1 MIAYKSINQQ
11 NTSLEAREAYFQG
24 LHVERGAVLLQ
35 TCNRVELYYGEGDV
49 PDDVARHLFR
59 VTAGLESA
67 LIGERAVQGQVKE
80 SYQQAQLQYR
90 LTAEM
95 HKLFSCALEVGKR
108 VRTETEISQ
117 GAVSHSLAAIEI
129 LQQEQVDLS
138 QSRITIVGVNKLTS
152 DILKFLKNKGARM
165 VFLANRSQMKA
176 LVILS
181 LALIV
186 VPVIVGLLTVPVGPS
201 WRLMASRWYMWPCLG
216 LALVVY
222 IPLHELTHG
231 IAMFILSG
239 VRPTYGVKL
248 PYAYAGSTVWF
259 DKPSHIVTALAP
271 VVVWGAA
278 LQIAITKLP
287 QAWFWPLWIIQISNL
302 SGSAGDLSR
311 AITESMDEASR
322 HFFNPRRVGGALSGN
337 WKLLQ
342 QFLMT
347 HAPRLLH
354 GRTIYRFCGLQAGVE
369 L

>member
-11 NTSLEAREAYFQG
+11 NTSLEAREAYFQR

-138 QSRITIVGVNKLTS
+138 QSRITIIGVNKLTS

-176 LVILS
+176 HQLADPLGISVFELHDKQRFLADTDILISATSAPHAVIDATDIPFGKKL
-181 LALIV
+181 LAIDLAFPRDID
-186 VPVIVGLLTVPVGPS
+186 PS
-201 WRLMASRWYMWPCLG
+201 IGRLPN
-216 LALVVY
+216 
-222 IPLHELTHG
+222 
-231 IAMFILSG
+231 
-239 VRPTYGVKL
+239 VRLY
-248 PYAYAGSTVWF
+248 
-259 DKPSHIVTALAP
+259 
-271 VVVWGAA
+271 
-278 LQIAITKLP
+278 
-287 QAWFWPLWIIQISNL
+287 NL
-302 SGSAGDLSR
+302 SDV
-311 AITESMDEASR
+311 E
-322 HFFNPRRVGGALSGN
+322 RRVRENISVRKSEVVRAEAIIEEEIAE
-337 WKLLQ
+337 LQ
-342 QFLMT
+342 DILRRRRQYLKR
-347 HAPRLLH
+347 A
-354 GRTIYRFCGLQAGVE
+354 V
-369 L
+369 

>member
-67 LIGERAVQGQVKE
+67 LIGERAVQGRVKE

-138 QSRITIVGVNKLTS
+138 QSRITIIGVNKLTS

-176 LVILS
+176 HQLADPLGISVFELHDKQRFLADTDILISATSAPHAVIDATDIPFGKKL
-181 LALIV
+181 LAIDLAFPRDID
-186 VPVIVGLLTVPVGPS
+186 PSVG
-201 WRLMASRWYMWPCLG
+201 RLPN
-216 LALVVY
+216 
-222 IPLHELTHG
+222 
-231 IAMFILSG
+231 
-239 VRPTYGVKL
+239 VRLY
-248 PYAYAGSTVWF
+248 
-259 DKPSHIVTALAP
+259 
-271 VVVWGAA
+271 
-278 LQIAITKLP
+278 
-287 QAWFWPLWIIQISNL
+287 NL
-302 SGSAGDLSR
+302 SDV
-311 AITESMDEASR
+311 E
-322 HFFNPRRVGGALSGN
+322 RRVRENISIRKSEVVRAEAIIEEEIAE
-337 WKLLQ
+337 LQ
-342 QFLMT
+342 DILRRRKQYLKR
-347 HAPRLLH
+347 A
-354 GRTIYRFCGLQAGVE
+354 V
-369 L
+369 

>member
-24 LHVERGAVLLQ
+24 LHVERGVVLLQ
-35 TCNRVELYYGEGDV
+35 TCNRVELYYGDGDV

-67 LIGERAVQGQVKE
+67 LIGERAVQGQVKD

-176 LVILS
+176 HQLADPLGISVFELHDKQRFLADTDILISATSAPHAVIDATDIPFGKKL
-181 LALIV
+181 LAIDLAFPRDID
-186 VPVIVGLLTVPVGPS
+186 PSVG
-201 WRLMASRWYMWPCLG
+201 RLPN
-216 LALVVY
+216 
-222 IPLHELTHG
+222 
-231 IAMFILSG
+231 
-239 VRPTYGVKL
+239 VRLY
-248 PYAYAGSTVWF
+248 
-259 DKPSHIVTALAP
+259 
-271 VVVWGAA
+271 
-278 LQIAITKLP
+278 
-287 QAWFWPLWIIQISNL
+287 NL
-302 SGSAGDLSR
+302 SDV
-311 AITESMDEASR
+311 E
-322 HFFNPRRVGGALSGN
+322 RRVRENISVRKSEVVRAEAIIEEEIAE
-337 WKLLQ
+337 LQ
-342 QFLMT
+342 DILRRRRQYLK
-347 HAPRLLH
+347 
-354 GRTIYRFCGLQAGVE
+354 
-369 L
+369 

>member
-35 TCNRVELYYGEGDV
+35 TCNRVELYYGDGDV

-67 LIGERAVQGQVKE
+67 LIGERAVQGQVKD

-117 GAVSHSLAAIEI
+117 GAVSHSLATIEI

-138 QSRITIVGVNKLTS
+138 QSRIAIVGVNKLTS

-176 LVILS
+176 HQLADPLGISVFELHDKQRFLADTDILISATSAPHAVIDATDIPFGKKL
-181 LALIV
+181 LAIDLAFPRDID
-186 VPVIVGLLTVPVGPS
+186 PSVG
-201 WRLMASRWYMWPCLG
+201 RLPN
-216 LALVVY
+216 
-222 IPLHELTHG
+222 
-231 IAMFILSG
+231 
-239 VRPTYGVKL
+239 VRLY
-248 PYAYAGSTVWF
+248 
-259 DKPSHIVTALAP
+259 
-271 VVVWGAA
+271 
-278 LQIAITKLP
+278 
-287 QAWFWPLWIIQISNL
+287 NL
-302 SGSAGDLSR
+302 SDV
-311 AITESMDEASR
+311 E
-322 HFFNPRRVGGALSGN
+322 RRVRENISVRKSEVVRAEAIIEEEIAE
-337 WKLLQ
+337 LQ
-342 QFLMT
+342 DILRRRRQYLKR
-347 HAPRLLH
+347 A
-354 GRTIYRFCGLQAGVE
+354 V
-369 L
+369 

>member
-67 LIGERAVQGQVKE
+67 LIGERAVQGQVKD

-176 LVILS
+176 HQLADPLGISVFELHDKQRFLADTDILISATSAPHAVID
-181 LALIV
+181 ATDI
-186 VPVIVGLLTVPVGPS
+186 PVGKKLLAIDLAFPRDIDPS
-201 WRLMASRWYMWPCLG
+201 VGRLPN
-216 LALVVY
+216 
-222 IPLHELTHG
+222 
-231 IAMFILSG
+231 
-239 VRPTYGVKL
+239 VRLY
-248 PYAYAGSTVWF
+248 
-259 DKPSHIVTALAP
+259 
-271 VVVWGAA
+271 
-278 LQIAITKLP
+278 
-287 QAWFWPLWIIQISNL
+287 NL
-302 SGSAGDLSR
+302 SDV
-311 AITESMDEASR
+311 E
-322 HFFNPRRVGGALSGN
+322 RRVRENISVRKSEVVRAEAIIEEEIAE
-337 WKLLQ
+337 LQ
-342 QFLMT
+342 DILRRRRQYLKR
-347 HAPRLLH
+347 A
-354 GRTIYRFCGLQAGVE
+354 V
-369 L
+369 

>member
-11 NTSLEAREAYFQG
+11 NTSLEAREAYFQE

-35 TCNRVELYYGEGDV
+35 TCNRVELYYGDGDV

-67 LIGERAVQGQVKE
+67 LIGERAVQGQVKD

-138 QSRITIVGVNKLTS
+138 QSRIAIVGVNKLTS

-176 LVILS
+176 HQLADPLGISVFELHDKQRFLADTDILISATSAPHAVIDATDIPAGKKL
-181 LALIV
+181 LAIDLAFPRDID
-186 VPVIVGLLTVPVGPS
+186 PS
-201 WRLMASRWYMWPCLG
+201 IGRLPN
-216 LALVVY
+216 
-222 IPLHELTHG
+222 
-231 IAMFILSG
+231 
-239 VRPTYGVKL
+239 VRLY
-248 PYAYAGSTVWF
+248 
-259 DKPSHIVTALAP
+259 
-271 VVVWGAA
+271 
-278 LQIAITKLP
+278 
-287 QAWFWPLWIIQISNL
+287 NL
-302 SGSAGDLSR
+302 SDV
-311 AITESMDEASR
+311 E
-322 HFFNPRRVGGALSGN
+322 RRVRENISVRKSEVVRAEAIIEEEIAE
-337 WKLLQ
+337 LQ
-342 QFLMT
+342 DILRRRRQYLKR
-347 HAPRLLH
+347 A
-354 GRTIYRFCGLQAGVE
+354 V
-369 L
+369 

>member
-11 NTSLEAREAYFQG
+11 NTSLEAREAYFQR

-138 QSRITIVGVNKLTS
+138 QSRITIIGVNKLTS

-176 LVILS
+176 HQLADPLGISVFELHDKQRFLADTDILISATSAPHAVIDATDIPFGKKL
-181 LALIV
+181 LAIDLAFPRDID
-186 VPVIVGLLTVPVGPS
+186 PS
-201 WRLMASRWYMWPCLG
+201 IGRLPN
-216 LALVVY
+216 
-222 IPLHELTHG
+222 
-231 IAMFILSG
+231 
-239 VRPTYGVKL
+239 VRLY
-248 PYAYAGSTVWF
+248 
-259 DKPSHIVTALAP
+259 
-271 VVVWGAA
+271 
-278 LQIAITKLP
+278 
-287 QAWFWPLWIIQISNL
+287 NL
-302 SGSAGDLSR
+302 SDV
-311 AITESMDEASR
+311 E
-322 HFFNPRRVGGALSGN
+322 RRVRENISVRKSEVVRAEAIIEEEIAE
-337 WKLLQ
+337 LQ
-342 QFLMT
+342 DILRRRKQYLKR
-347 HAPRLLH
+347 A
-354 GRTIYRFCGLQAGVE
+354 V
-369 L
+369 

>member
-67 LIGERAVQGQVKE
+67 LIGERAVQGQVKD

-176 LVILS
+176 HQLADPLGISVFELHDKQRFLADTDILISATSAPHAVIDATDIPAGKKL
-181 LALIV
+181 LAIDLAFPRDID
-186 VPVIVGLLTVPVGPS
+186 PSVG
-201 WRLMASRWYMWPCLG
+201 RLPN
-216 LALVVY
+216 
-222 IPLHELTHG
+222 
-231 IAMFILSG
+231 
-239 VRPTYGVKL
+239 VRLY
-248 PYAYAGSTVWF
+248 
-259 DKPSHIVTALAP
+259 
-271 VVVWGAA
+271 
-278 LQIAITKLP
+278 
-287 QAWFWPLWIIQISNL
+287 NL
-302 SGSAGDLSR
+302 SDV
-311 AITESMDEASR
+311 E
-322 HFFNPRRVGGALSGN
+322 RRVRENISVRKSEVVRAEAIIEEEIAE
-337 WKLLQ
+337 LQ
-342 QFLMT
+342 DILRRRKQYLKR
-347 HAPRLLH
+347 A
-354 GRTIYRFCGLQAGVE
+354 V
-369 L
+369 

>member
-35 TCNRVELYYGEGDV
+35 TCNRVELYYGDGDV

-67 LIGERAVQGQVKE
+67 LIGERAVQGQVKD

-138 QSRITIVGVNKLTS
+138 QSRITIIGVNKLTS

-176 LVILS
+176 HQLADPLGISVFELHDKQRFLADTDILISATSAPHAVIDATDIPAGKKL
-181 LALIV
+181 LAIDLAFPRDID
-186 VPVIVGLLTVPVGPS
+186 PS
-201 WRLMASRWYMWPCLG
+201 IGRLPN
-216 LALVVY
+216 
-222 IPLHELTHG
+222 
-231 IAMFILSG
+231 
-239 VRPTYGVKL
+239 VRLY
-248 PYAYAGSTVWF
+248 
-259 DKPSHIVTALAP
+259 
-271 VVVWGAA
+271 
-278 LQIAITKLP
+278 
-287 QAWFWPLWIIQISNL
+287 NL
-302 SGSAGDLSR
+302 SDV
-311 AITESMDEASR
+311 E
-322 HFFNPRRVGGALSGN
+322 RRVRENISVRKSEVVRAEAIIEEEIAE
-337 WKLLQ
+337 LQ
-342 QFLMT
+342 DILRRRRQYLKR
-347 HAPRLLH
+347 A
-354 GRTIYRFCGLQAGVE
+354 V
-369 L
+369 

>member
-35 TCNRVELYYGEGDV
+35 TCNRVELYYGDGDV

-138 QSRITIVGVNKLTS
+138 QSRITIIGVNKLTS

-176 LVILS
+176 HQLADPLGISVFELHDKQRFLADTDILISATSAPHAVIDATDIPFGKKL
-181 LALIV
+181 LAIDLAFPRDID
-186 VPVIVGLLTVPVGPS
+186 PS
-201 WRLMASRWYMWPCLG
+201 IGRLPN
-216 LALVVY
+216 
-222 IPLHELTHG
+222 
-231 IAMFILSG
+231 
-239 VRPTYGVKL
+239 VRLY
-248 PYAYAGSTVWF
+248 
-259 DKPSHIVTALAP
+259 
-271 VVVWGAA
+271 
-278 LQIAITKLP
+278 
-287 QAWFWPLWIIQISNL
+287 NL
-302 SGSAGDLSR
+302 SDV
-311 AITESMDEASR
+311 E
-322 HFFNPRRVGGALSGN
+322 RRVRENISVRKSEVVRAEAIIEEEIAE
-337 WKLLQ
+337 LQ
-342 QFLMT
+342 DILRRRRQYLKR
-347 HAPRLLH
+347 A
-354 GRTIYRFCGLQAGVE
+354 V
-369 L
+369 

>member
-67 LIGERAVQGQVKE
+67 LIGERAVQGQVKD

-129 LQQEQVDLS
+129 LQQERVDLS
-138 QSRITIVGVNKLTS
+138 QSRIAIVGVNKLTS

-176 LVILS
+176 HQLADPLGISVFELHDKQRFLADTDILISATSAPHAVIDATDIPAGRKL
-181 LALIV
+181 LAIDLAFPRDID
-186 VPVIVGLLTVPVGPS
+186 PSVG
-201 WRLMASRWYMWPCLG
+201 RLPN
-216 LALVVY
+216 
-222 IPLHELTHG
+222 
-231 IAMFILSG
+231 
-239 VRPTYGVKL
+239 VRLY
-248 PYAYAGSTVWF
+248 
-259 DKPSHIVTALAP
+259 
-271 VVVWGAA
+271 
-278 LQIAITKLP
+278 
-287 QAWFWPLWIIQISNL
+287 NL
-302 SGSAGDLSR
+302 SDV
-311 AITESMDEASR
+311 E
-322 HFFNPRRVGGALSGN
+322 RRVRENISVRKSEVVRAEAIIEEEIAE
-337 WKLLQ
+337 LQ
-342 QFLMT
+342 DILRRRRQYLK
-347 HAPRLLH
+347 R
-354 GRTIYRFCGLQAGVE
+354 VV
-369 L
+369 

>member
-67 LIGERAVQGQVKE
+67 LIGERAVQGQVKD

-138 QSRITIVGVNKLTS
+138 QSRITIIGVNKLTS

-176 LVILS
+176 HQLADPLGISVFELHDKQRFLADTDILISATSAPHAVIDATDIPFGKKL
-181 LALIV
+181 LAIDLAFPRDID
-186 VPVIVGLLTVPVGPS
+186 PS
-201 WRLMASRWYMWPCLG
+201 IGRLPN
-216 LALVVY
+216 
-222 IPLHELTHG
+222 
-231 IAMFILSG
+231 
-239 VRPTYGVKL
+239 VRLY
-248 PYAYAGSTVWF
+248 
-259 DKPSHIVTALAP
+259 
-271 VVVWGAA
+271 
-278 LQIAITKLP
+278 
-287 QAWFWPLWIIQISNL
+287 NL
-302 SGSAGDLSR
+302 SDV
-311 AITESMDEASR
+311 E
-322 HFFNPRRVGGALSGN
+322 RRVRENISVRKSEVVRAEAIIEEEIAE
-337 WKLLQ
+337 LQ
-342 QFLMT
+342 DILRRRKQYLKR
-347 HAPRLLH
+347 A
-354 GRTIYRFCGLQAGVE
+354 V
-369 L
+369 

>member
-11 NTSLEAREAYFQG
+11 NTSLEAREAYFQR

-176 LVILS
+176 HQLADPLGISVFELHDKQRFLADTDILISATSAPHAVIDATDIPFGKKL
-181 LALIV
+181 LAIDLAFPRDID
-186 VPVIVGLLTVPVGPS
+186 PSVG
-201 WRLMASRWYMWPCLG
+201 RLPN
-216 LALVVY
+216 
-222 IPLHELTHG
+222 
-231 IAMFILSG
+231 
-239 VRPTYGVKL
+239 VRLY
-248 PYAYAGSTVWF
+248 
-259 DKPSHIVTALAP
+259 
-271 VVVWGAA
+271 
-278 LQIAITKLP
+278 
-287 QAWFWPLWIIQISNL
+287 NL
-302 SGSAGDLSR
+302 SDV
-311 AITESMDEASR
+311 E
-322 HFFNPRRVGGALSGN
+322 RRVRENISIRKSEVVRAEAIIEEEIAE
-337 WKLLQ
+337 LQ
-342 QFLMT
+342 DILRRRKQYLKR
-347 HAPRLLH
+347 A
-354 GRTIYRFCGLQAGVE
+354 V
-369 L
+369 

>member
-24 LHVERGAVLLQ
+24 LQVERGAVLLQ

-117 GAVSHSLAAIEI
+117 GAVSHSLATIEI

-138 QSRITIVGVNKLTS
+138 QSRITIIGVNKLTS

-176 LVILS
+176 HQLADPLGISVFELHDKQRFLADTDILISATSAPHAVIDATDIPAVKKL
-181 LALIV
+181 LAIDLAFPRDID
-186 VPVIVGLLTVPVGPS
+186 PSVG
-201 WRLMASRWYMWPCLG
+201 RLPN
-216 LALVVY
+216 
-222 IPLHELTHG
+222 
-231 IAMFILSG
+231 
-239 VRPTYGVKL
+239 VRLY
-248 PYAYAGSTVWF
+248 
-259 DKPSHIVTALAP
+259 
-271 VVVWGAA
+271 
-278 LQIAITKLP
+278 
-287 QAWFWPLWIIQISNL
+287 NL
-302 SGSAGDLSR
+302 RDV
-311 AITESMDEASR
+311 E
-322 HFFNPRRVGGALSGN
+322 RRVRENISVRKSEVVRAEAIIEEEIAE
-337 WKLLQ
+337 LQ
-342 QFLMT
+342 DILRRRKQYLKR
-347 HAPRLLH
+347 A
-354 GRTIYRFCGLQAGVE
+354 V
-369 L
+369 

>member
-1 MIAYKSINQQ
+1 M
-11 NTSLEAREAYFQG
+11 
-24 LHVERGAVLLQ
+24 HVERGAVLLQ

-138 QSRITIVGVNKLTS
+138 QSRITIIGVNKLTS

-176 LVILS
+176 HQLADPLGISVFELHDKQRFLADTDILISATSAPHAVIDATDIPFGKKL
-181 LALIV
+181 LAIDLAFPRDID
-186 VPVIVGLLTVPVGPS
+186 PSVG
-201 WRLMASRWYMWPCLG
+201 RLPN
-216 LALVVY
+216 
-222 IPLHELTHG
+222 
-231 IAMFILSG
+231 
-239 VRPTYGVKL
+239 VRLY
-248 PYAYAGSTVWF
+248 
-259 DKPSHIVTALAP
+259 
-271 VVVWGAA
+271 
-278 LQIAITKLP
+278 
-287 QAWFWPLWIIQISNL
+287 NL
-302 SGSAGDLSR
+302 SDV
-311 AITESMDEASR
+311 E
-322 HFFNPRRVGGALSGN
+322 RRVRENISIRKSEVVRAEAIIEEEIAE
-337 WKLLQ
+337 LQ
-342 QFLMT
+342 DILRRRKQYLKR
-347 HAPRLLH
+347 A
-354 GRTIYRFCGLQAGVE
+354 V
-369 L
+369 

>member
-35 TCNRVELYYGEGDV
+35 TCNRVELYYGDGDV

-138 QSRITIVGVNKLTS
+138 QSRITIIGVNKLTS

-176 LVILS
+176 HQLADPLGISVFELHDKQRFLADTDILISATSAPHAVIDATDIPAGKKL
-181 LALIV
+181 LAIDLAFPRDID
-186 VPVIVGLLTVPVGPS
+186 PSVG
-201 WRLMASRWYMWPCLG
+201 RLPN
-216 LALVVY
+216 
-222 IPLHELTHG
+222 
-231 IAMFILSG
+231 
-239 VRPTYGVKL
+239 VRLY
-248 PYAYAGSTVWF
+248 
-259 DKPSHIVTALAP
+259 
-271 VVVWGAA
+271 
-278 LQIAITKLP
+278 
-287 QAWFWPLWIIQISNL
+287 NL
-302 SGSAGDLSR
+302 SDV
-311 AITESMDEASR
+311 E
-322 HFFNPRRVGGALSGN
+322 RRVRENISVRKSEVVRAEAIIEEEIAE
-337 WKLLQ
+337 LQ
-342 QFLMT
+342 DILRRRRQYLKR
-347 HAPRLLH
+347 A
-354 GRTIYRFCGLQAGVE
+354 V
-369 L
+369 

>member
-67 LIGERAVQGQVKE
+67 LIGERAVQGQVKD

-117 GAVSHSLAAIEI
+117 GAVSHSLATIEI

-138 QSRITIVGVNKLTS
+138 QSRIAIVGVNKLTS

-176 LVILS
+176 HQLADPLGISVFELHDKQRFLADTDILISATSAPHAVIDATDIPAGRKL
-181 LALIV
+181 LAIDLAFPRDID
-186 VPVIVGLLTVPVGPS
+186 PSVG
-201 WRLMASRWYMWPCLG
+201 RLPN
-216 LALVVY
+216 
-222 IPLHELTHG
+222 
-231 IAMFILSG
+231 
-239 VRPTYGVKL
+239 VRLY
-248 PYAYAGSTVWF
+248 
-259 DKPSHIVTALAP
+259 
-271 VVVWGAA
+271 
-278 LQIAITKLP
+278 
-287 QAWFWPLWIIQISNL
+287 NL
-302 SGSAGDLSR
+302 SDV
-311 AITESMDEASR
+311 E
-322 HFFNPRRVGGALSGN
+322 RRVRENISVRKSEVVRAEAIIEEEIAE
-337 WKLLQ
+337 LQ
-342 QFLMT
+342 DILRRRRQYLKR
-347 HAPRLLH
+347 A
-354 GRTIYRFCGLQAGVE
+354 V
-369 L
+369 

>member
-24 LHVERGAVLLQ
+24 LQVERGAVLLQ

-138 QSRITIVGVNKLTS
+138 QSRITIIGVNKLTS

-165 VFLANRSQMKA
+165 VFLANRSQIKA
-176 LVILS
+176 HQLADPLGISVFELHDKQRFLADTDILISATSAPHAVID
-181 LALIV
+181 ATDI
-186 VPVIVGLLTVPVGPS
+186 PVGKKLLAIDLAFPRDIDPS
-201 WRLMASRWYMWPCLG
+201 VGRLLN
-216 LALVVY
+216 
-222 IPLHELTHG
+222 
-231 IAMFILSG
+231 
-239 VRPTYGVKL
+239 VRLY
-248 PYAYAGSTVWF
+248 
-259 DKPSHIVTALAP
+259 
-271 VVVWGAA
+271 
-278 LQIAITKLP
+278 
-287 QAWFWPLWIIQISNL
+287 NL
-302 SGSAGDLSR
+302 SDV
-311 AITESMDEASR
+311 E
-322 HFFNPRRVGGALSGN
+322 RRVRENISVRKSEVVRAEAIIEEEIAE
-337 WKLLQ
+337 LQ
-342 QFLMT
+342 DILRRRKQYLK
-347 HAPRLLH
+347 
-354 GRTIYRFCGLQAGVE
+354 QAV
-369 L
+369 

>member
-35 TCNRVELYYGEGDV
+35 TCNRVELYYGDGDV

-138 QSRITIVGVNKLTS
+138 QSRITIIGVNKLTS

-176 LVILS
+176 HQLADPLGISVFELHDKQRFLADTDILISATSAPHAVIDATDIPFGKKL
-181 LALIV
+181 LAIDLAFPRDID
-186 VPVIVGLLTVPVGPS
+186 PSVG
-201 WRLMASRWYMWPCLG
+201 RLPN
-216 LALVVY
+216 
-222 IPLHELTHG
+222 
-231 IAMFILSG
+231 
-239 VRPTYGVKL
+239 VRLY
-248 PYAYAGSTVWF
+248 
-259 DKPSHIVTALAP
+259 
-271 VVVWGAA
+271 
-278 LQIAITKLP
+278 
-287 QAWFWPLWIIQISNL
+287 NL
-302 SGSAGDLSR
+302 SDV
-311 AITESMDEASR
+311 E
-322 HFFNPRRVGGALSGN
+322 RRVRENISVRKSEVVRAEAIIEEEIAE
-337 WKLLQ
+337 LQ
-342 QFLMT
+342 DILRRRKQYLKR
-347 HAPRLLH
+347 A
-354 GRTIYRFCGLQAGVE
+354 V
-369 L
+369 

>member
-138 QSRITIVGVNKLTS
+138 QSRITIIGVNKLTS

-176 LVILS
+176 HQLADPLGISVFELHDKQRFLADTDILISATSAPHAVIDATDIPFGKKL
-181 LALIV
+181 LAIDLAFPRDID
-186 VPVIVGLLTVPVGPS
+186 PS
-201 WRLMASRWYMWPCLG
+201 IGRLPN
-216 LALVVY
+216 
-222 IPLHELTHG
+222 
-231 IAMFILSG
+231 
-239 VRPTYGVKL
+239 VRLY
-248 PYAYAGSTVWF
+248 
-259 DKPSHIVTALAP
+259 
-271 VVVWGAA
+271 
-278 LQIAITKLP
+278 
-287 QAWFWPLWIIQISNL
+287 NL
-302 SGSAGDLSR
+302 SDV
-311 AITESMDEASR
+311 E
-322 HFFNPRRVGGALSGN
+322 RRVRENISVRKSEVVRAEAIIEEEIAE
-337 WKLLQ
+337 LQ
-342 QFLMT
+342 DILRRRRQYLKR
-347 HAPRLLH
+347 A
-354 GRTIYRFCGLQAGVE
+354 V
-369 L
+369 

>member
-11 NTSLEAREAYFQG
+11 NFSLEEREAYFHALKKQ
-24 LHVERGAVLLQ
+24 EGAVLLQ
-35 TCNRVELYYGEGDV
+35 TCNRVELYYGDGDV

-138 QSRITIVGVNKLTS
+138 QSRITIIGVNKLTS

-176 LVILS
+176 HQLADPLGISVFELHDKQRFLADTDILISATSAPHAVIDATDIPFGKKL
-181 LALIV
+181 LAIDLAFPRDID
-186 VPVIVGLLTVPVGPS
+186 PSVG
-201 WRLMASRWYMWPCLG
+201 RLPN
-216 LALVVY
+216 
-222 IPLHELTHG
+222 
-231 IAMFILSG
+231 
-239 VRPTYGVKL
+239 VRLY
-248 PYAYAGSTVWF
+248 
-259 DKPSHIVTALAP
+259 
-271 VVVWGAA
+271 
-278 LQIAITKLP
+278 
-287 QAWFWPLWIIQISNL
+287 NL
-302 SGSAGDLSR
+302 SDV
-311 AITESMDEASR
+311 E
-322 HFFNPRRVGGALSGN
+322 RRVRENISVRKSEVVRAEAIIEEEIAE
-337 WKLLQ
+337 LQ
-342 QFLMT
+342 DILRRRKQYLKR
-347 HAPRLLH
+347 A
-354 GRTIYRFCGLQAGVE
+354 V
-369 L
+369 